1 MRIAQLTKYFY
12 PHKGGIESSVLG
24 ISGGIAGRGNDVL
37 VFTSNIPKCGRKE
50 VIDGIEVHRFANFFT
65 MFNDPFTPGIIT
77 DLLKEDYDLIHLHLP
92 DPFNSIFALIASI
105 LRKKPLIVTYHA
117 DIIKDE
123 WYHKPFKFIYNLFL
137 YFVLR
142 HSRKIIATT
151 PNYVKDSCILRRF
164 KNKMEI
170 VPNFVDIE
178 KFNPG
183 LDGSRI
189 RKVYNLNE
197 KKIILFIGRLVPYKG
212 VEYLITAFSDVKK
225 ELENSALL
233 IVGNGPLKE
242 KLENLAADIG
252 DVYFINAEDRDIPFY
267 YACCDL
273 FVLPSITRQEAF
285 GIVLLEAMAS
295 GKPVIAT
302 NISGMPYIIN
312 NSGIV
317 VKPKNIDGLK
327 DAILKILSNPQI
339 AAELGENGRKR
350 VETEFA
356 PDIIVDKIEKIYI
369 SVR

>member
-151 PNYVKDSCILRRF
+151 PNYVEDSGILRRF

-356 PDIIVDKIEKIYI
+356 PDIITDKIEKIYTKLF
-369 SVR
+369 